1 VLNFCLL
8 GSGSSG
14 NAIVVASDDT
24 QILID
29 CGLSYRELARR
40 ADMAEISLES
50 LSAVLLTHEHGDH
63 AGGIGTL
70 CRKHGLPV
78 YMTAPT
84 LRALPSKVGVLP
96 CTNLFQA
103 GAAWEI
109 GELRIESF
117 SVTHDAADPV
127 GYAISARGAKV
138 GFAFDLGAPTHLV
151 RQSLSGSHALVLE
164 TNYCP
169 ELLSVSDYPESV
181 KQRIRSR
188 FGHLSNDVAAQLLK
202 ELLHPNLSTVVLVH
216 ISENNNT
223 PLRAQQA
230 VQQALG
236 GHGAAVH
243 LASQDRPTPRF
254 RIAV

>member
-1 VLNFCLL
+1 MLSFCLL

-14 NAIVVASDDT
+14 NAIWVASESANV
-24 QILID
+24 LID

-40 ADMAEISLES
+40 AELAEARLEE
-50 LSAVLLTHEHGDH
+50 LDAVLLTHEHGDH
-63 AGGIGTL
+63 AGGLGTL

-84 LRALPSKVGVLP
+84 FKALPSKIGVLP
-96 CTNLFQA
+96 CTRIFRA
-103 GAAWEI
+103 GDAWTVKD
-109 GELRIESF
+109 LTIESF

-127 GYAISARGAKV
+127 GFAITARGAKV

-151 RQSLSGSHALVLE
+151 RQSLTGSHALVLE

-169 ELLSVSDYPESV
+169 ELLMYSDYPESV

-188 FGHLSNDVAAQLLK
+188 FGHLSNDVAAELLR
-202 ELLHPNLSTVVLVH
+202 ELLHPALTTIVLVH

-223 PLRAQQA
+223 PNRAQAA
-230 VQQALG
+230 VLRALG
-236 GHGAAVH
+236 GHGAEVH
-243 LASQDRPTPRF
+243 LATQDAPTPRF

>member
-138 GFAFDLGAPTHLV
+138 V